1 MIITSSTIIRQNLER
16 EKNYNRIQHRCA
28 ILVTGF
34 LRAGLRISN
43 FLLLLSLFLFPLPPL
58 SRRFAFDSSILRSWL
73 FQNLRRGDWRRAST
87 WFLPEQTIFPSAKI
101 HLNPFFKEPN
111 SSFRPVSVEKLT
123 SLLIFFPFF
132 CFFVFN
138 IPTWWTSKLKFKWHL
153 FFWTFKNSYQNV
165 WKNCRHCY
173 LELSFWSWIET
184 LILELEIS
192 SKDISN
198 ERK

>member
-87 WFLPEQTIFPSAKI
+87 
-101 HLNPFFKEPN
+101 
-111 SSFRPVSVEKLT
+111 
-123 SLLIFFPFF
+123 
-132 CFFVFN
+132 
-138 IPTWWTSKLKFKWHL
+138 
-153 FFWTFKNSYQNV
+153 
-165 WKNCRHCY
+165 
-173 LELSFWSWIET
+173 
-184 LILELEIS
+184 
-192 SKDISN
+192 
-198 ERK
+198 